1 MYQKILIPLDGSE
14 LAECSLLHAKA
25 IAKGCNASELIVFR
39 AIEPL
44 SAQTISA
51 IAEVGDDLLEKAK
64 YENAKAAQDYIFKM
78 ASTLKAEGLTTR
90 GVTTNG
96 RPSDEIIDYSQKN
109 NIDLIVMSTH
119 GRSGISRFYFGSV
132 ADRVSRHSPIPVLII
147 SPSGC
152 RVFQHEQ
159 L

>member
-14 LAECSLLHAKA
+14 LAECSLSHAKV

-51 IAEVGDDLLEKAK
+51 IAEAGNNLLGKAE
-64 YENAKAAQDYIFKM
+64 YENKKEAQDYISKM
-78 ASTLKAEGLTTR
+78 ASTLKAEGFPAR

-96 RPSDEIIDYSQKN
+96 KPPDEIIDYSHKN

-132 ADRVSRHSPIPVLII
+132 AEKVSRHSPIPVLLV
-147 SPSGC
+147 SPQGC
-152 RVFQHEQ
+152 RS
-159 L
+159 LPT